1 MAHVQPAITVLLAQH
16 QQRKMF
22 VEETNTTAQQLLEAK
37 QVSHQ
42 ATIQLA
48 EQKQQEQ
55 DNHNVQQVHT
65 VQEVFNLIALQEHM
79 EVQQA

>member
-1 MAHVQPAITVLLAQH
+1 
-16 QQRKMF
+16 MF

-37 QVSHQ
+37 QVFHQ

-65 VQEVFNLIALQEHM
+65 VQEAYNLTVLLGLM
-79 EVQQA
+79 VLLLV

>member
-16 QQRKMF
+16 QQRRMNAAA
-22 VEETNTTAQQLLEAK
+22 TNTTAQQLLEAK
-37 QVSHQ
+37 QVSHPV
-42 ATIQLA
+42 TIQQA

-65 VQEVFNLIALQEHM
+65 VQEVCNLIVLQVLM
-79 EVQQA
+79 AQLLV